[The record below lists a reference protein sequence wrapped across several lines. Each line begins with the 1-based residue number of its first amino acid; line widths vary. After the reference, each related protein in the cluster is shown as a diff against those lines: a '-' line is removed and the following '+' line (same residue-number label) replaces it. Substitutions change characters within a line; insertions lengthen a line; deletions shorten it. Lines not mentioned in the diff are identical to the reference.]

1 MSTTFLHNLCKKKN
15 PNQKPKPK
23 YQPKTCKTKE
33 GQKTSTYGNI
43 SCSVIFTLF

>member
-1 MSTTFLHNLCKKKN
+1 MQKKKKEKKN

-33 GQKTSTYGNI
+33 GQKIST
-43 SCSVIFTLF
+43 